1 MLLTVLTLALAL
13 VFGNVP
19 EEGNHLFHVLG
30 LWEQGVWN
38 NGLLVLAYQ
47 MMLILVL
54 GHVLVLSRPME
65 QLILRLTGFVKNP
78 ASAAILVA
86 LPTML
91 VSFFNW
97 GLGLIFG
104 ALLARQIGEHAQ
116 KRDVPINYP
125 LVGACGYL
133 GLMVWHGGS
142 VALRL

>member
-1 MLLTVLTLALAL
+1 MGTRGLEQWAIGPCLSDDVD
-13 VFGNVP
+13 FGSWACI
-19 EEGNHLFHVLG
+19 GT
-30 LWEQGVWN
+30 EQ
-38 NGLLVLAYQ
+38 A
-47 MMLILVL
+47 
-54 GHVLVLSRPME
+54 ME

-78 ASAAILVA
+78 ASAAILAA

-142 VALRL
+142 VALCL